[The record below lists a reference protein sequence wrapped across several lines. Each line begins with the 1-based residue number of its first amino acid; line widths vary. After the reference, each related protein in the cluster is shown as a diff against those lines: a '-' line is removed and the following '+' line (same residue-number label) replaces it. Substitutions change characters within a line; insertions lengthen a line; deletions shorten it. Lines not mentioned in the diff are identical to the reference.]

1 MIPRARARL
10 SAEPLEDRSV
20 PAVSATIS
28 SGTLLVTGAATNPG
42 DTIAITQTATGTFT
56 VTDGGTPVTVQGS
69 GPVNDV
75 AVRLGKASDTV
86 TIDLGGFTLA
96 GGVSASLGG
105 GTDSLAVANGTVGG
119 NLVVKGGPGRDT
131 VIVADGLTVNGA
143 LAVATVGG
151 DDRVN
156 VGAATIAGG
165 ATFDLA
171 GGNDALT
178 FQATVGTGTGRGL
191 DVNAGT
197 GNDDVELLAPAS
209 IRGDG
214 TVDLGYGRDT
224 FVFADDGTSLTGE
237 LHVRGGAGKDTYVGT
252 LPRTGVTAQDFEL

>member
-1 MIPRARARL
+1 MTLRARARL

-28 SGTLLVTGAATNPG
+28 SGTLLVTGSATNPG
-42 DTIAITQTATGTFT
+42 DTIAITQTATGTFA
-56 VTDGGTPVTVQGS
+56 VTDGGAPVTVQGS
-69 GPVNDV
+69 DLVDSV
-75 AVRLGKASDTV
+75 AVRLGRTSDTV
-86 TIDLGGFTLA
+86 GIDLGGFTLA
-96 GGVSASLGG
+96 GSVSASLGG

-143 LAVATVGG
+143 LAVAT
-151 DDRVN
+151 
-156 VGAATIAGG
+156 AGG

-178 FQATVGTGTGRGL
+178 FQATVGTGTGRVL

-252 LPRTGVTAQDFEL
+252 LPRTGVTAVDFEL